1 MRLLVYMWIYIII
14 NMIVELLQNR
24 PSRSKRFDIILPG
37 YEIPSWFTCQVRESS
52 SISLPL
58 HPNWCTNEW
67 MGFALSVCFAGG
79 FADYIWEIKMN
90 QEGQGFEDVHCIEK
104 YSMSGYHHW
113 LLYLPRTYFHTE
125 WHNKLGDI
133 LFSFRSSSI
142 WGRDRM
148 SKEFKQCGVRLV
160 YEKDIEESNLT
171 ATHEPIELEQLV
183 NENPPS
189 DDDFFYDFFVGR
201 DDDFLL

>member
-1 MRLLVYMWIYIII
+1 
-14 NMIVELLQNR
+14 MIVELLQNR

-67 MGFALSVCFAGG
+67 MGFALSVCFDGK
-79 FADYIWEIKMN
+79 FTSYIWEIKMN
-90 QEGQGFEDVHCIEK
+90 QEGRGFEDVRCIEK
-104 YSMSGYHHW
+104 YFVRGYHHR

-133 LFSFRSSSI
+133 QFSLKHRV
-142 WGRDRM
+142 
-148 SKEFKQCGVRLV
+148 FKQCGVRLV
-160 YEKDIEESNLT
+160 YEQDIEELNLT

-183 NENPPS
+183 NE
-189 DDDFFYDFFVGR
+189 
-201 DDDFLL
+201 

>member
-1 MRLLVYMWIYIII
+1 
-14 NMIVELLQNR
+14 MIVELLQNR

-67 MGFALSVCFAGG
+67 MGFALSVCFAGE
-79 FADYIWEIKMN
+79 FPRYIWEIKMN
-90 QEGQGFEDVHCIEK
+90 QEGRGFEDVTCAENF
-104 YSMSGYHHW
+104 YTRGYHHW

-133 LFSFRSSSI
+133 QFSFKLI
-142 WGRDRM
+142 DRYGNKM
-148 SKEFKQCGVRLV
+148 SGDFRQCGVRLV
-160 YEKDIEESNLT
+160 YEQDIEELNLT
-171 ATHEPIELEQLV
+171 ATHEPIEPE
-183 NENPPS
+183 
-189 DDDFFYDFFVGR
+189 
-201 DDDFLL
+201 

>member
-1 MRLLVYMWIYIII
+1 MRLLVYMWIYIIV

-67 MGFALSVCFAGG
+67 MGFALSVCFEG
-79 FADYIWEIKMN
+79 FGKLTSYIWEIKMN
-90 QEGQGFEDVHCIEK
+90 QEGRGFEDVTSAVKFFME
-104 YSMSGYHHW
+104 GYHHW

-133 LFSFRSSSI
+133 QFSFKCVCLVY
-142 WGRDRM
+142 GNKM
-148 SKEFKQCGVRLV
+148 SGDFRQCGVRF
-160 YEKDIEESNLT
+160 
-171 ATHEPIELEQLV
+171 H
-183 NENPPS
+183 
-189 DDDFFYDFFVGR
+189 R
-201 DDDFLL
+201 

>member
-1 MRLLVYMWIYIII
+1 
-14 NMIVELLQNR
+14 MIVELLQNR
-24 PSRSKRFDIILPG
+24 PGRSKRFDIILPG

-67 MGFALSVCFAGG
+67 MGFALSVCFDGEFTG
-79 FADYIWEIKMN
+79 YIWEIKMN
-90 QEGQGFEDVHCIEK
+90 QEGRGFKDVTIP
-104 YSMSGYHHW
+104 SGNSYTRVYHHW

-133 LFSFRSSSI
+133 QFSFKCSTLGIKVS
-142 WGRDRM
+142 G
-148 SKEFKQCGVRLV
+148 EFKQCGVRMV
-160 YEKDIEESNLT
+160 YEQDIEELNLT

-183 NENPPS
+183 NE
-189 DDDFFYDFFVGR
+189 FYLRTTG
-201 DDDFLL
+201 

>member
-1 MRLLVYMWIYIII
+1 
-14 NMIVELLQNR
+14 MIVELLQNR

-67 MGFALSVCFAGG
+67 MGFALSVCFDG
-79 FADYIWEIKMN
+79 YIRKIKMN
-90 QEGQGFEDVHCIEK
+90 QEGRGFEDVLCNLK
-104 YSMSGYHHW
+104 FPKRGYHHW

-133 LFSFRSSSI
+133 HFSFKADDY
-142 WGRDRM
+142 GCRM
-148 SKEFKQCGVRLV
+148 SMGFKQCGVRMV
-160 YEKDIEESNLT
+160 YEQDIEELNLT
-171 ATHEPIELEQLV
+171 
-183 NENPPS
+183 
-189 DDDFFYDFFVGR
+189 DG
-201 DDDFLL
+201 FLFC

>member
-1 MRLLVYMWIYIII
+1 MRLLVYMWIYIIV

-67 MGFALSVCFAGG
+67 MGLALSVCFYG
-79 FADYIWEIKMN
+79 FGELTSYIWEIKMN
-90 QEGQGFEDVHCIEK
+90 QEGRGFEDVRCIETDF
-104 YSMSGYHHW
+104 MEGYHHW

-133 LFSFRSSSI
+133 QFSFTWHSVL
-142 WGRDRM
+142 WG
-148 SKEFKQCGVRLV
+148 G
-160 YEKDIEESNLT
+160 KDKRGI
-171 ATHEPIELEQLV
+171 
-183 NENPPS
+183 
-189 DDDFFYDFFVGR
+189 
-201 DDDFLL
+201 

>member
-1 MRLLVYMWIYIII
+1 
-14 NMIVELLQNR
+14 MIVELLQNR

-67 MGFALSVCFAGG
+67 MGFALSVCFACK
-79 FADYIWEIKMN
+79 FDSYIWEIKMN
-90 QEGQGFEDVHCIEK
+90 QEGRGFEDVCCIQK
-104 YSMSGYHHW
+104 GIGIGYHHW

-133 LFSFRSSSI
+133 QFSFK
-142 WGRDRM
+142 WDRFGEKM
-148 SKEFKQCGVRLV
+148 SMEFKKCGVRLV
-160 YEKDIEESNLT
+160 YEQDIEELNLT

-183 NENPPS
+183 NEYPPS
-189 DDDFFYDFFVGR
+189 DDDFCFN
-201 DDDFLL
+201 

>member
-1 MRLLVYMWIYIII
+1 
-14 NMIVELLQNR
+14 MIVELLQNR

-67 MGFALSVCFAGG
+67 MGFALSVCFDRFGLRTSC
-79 FADYIWEIKMN
+79 IWEIKMN
-90 QEGQGFEDVHCIEK
+90 QEGRGFEDVRIET
-104 YSMSGYHHW
+104 SFMRGYHHW

-133 LFSFRSSSI
+133 QFSFKEYGER
-142 WGRDRM
+142 
-148 SKEFKQCGVRLV
+148 SKEFKQCGVRMV
-160 YEKDIEESNLT
+160 YEQDIEELNLT

-183 NENPPS
+183 NE
-189 DDDFFYDFFVGR
+189 
-201 DDDFLL
+201 

>member
-1 MRLLVYMWIYIII
+1 
-14 NMIVELLQNR
+14 MIVELLQNR

-79 FADYIWEIKMN
+79 LTDYIWEIKMN
-90 QEGQGFEDVHCIEK
+90 QEGRGFEDVRCIVK
-104 YSMSGYHHW
+104 NRMRGYHHW

-133 LFSFRSSSI
+133 HFSFKCDTFFR
-142 WGRDRM
+142 GKM
-148 SKEFKQCGVRLV
+148 SKKFKQCGVRMV
-160 YEKDIEESNLT
+160 YEQDIEELNLT
-171 ATHEPIELEQLV
+171 ATHEPLELQHEDLWH
-183 NENPPS
+183 
-189 DDDFFYDFFVGR
+189 G
-201 DDDFLL
+201 